1 MFKIIYF
8 TIPVNVFTLLG
19 DFKHIIVN
27 ECNYFPLTLYYY
39 KYYCILYNILLYK
52 TLKLPNPTRQT
63 KKINS

>member
-27 ECNYFPLTLYYY
+27 GWNYFPLTLYYY
-39 KYYCILYNILLYK
+39 KYYTI
-52 TLKLPNPTRQT
+52 
-63 KKINS
+63 